1 MTNPAASA
9 VPHSLAAVRRR
20 LTLWYAG
27 TFLVI
32 LVMLG
37 VGMFIVITRRFDQ
50 ELEHSLG
57 AATAGLV
64 NAPHVSDVA
73 RIGEYVGT
81 SERMIVIFDSLG
93 TALSRV
99 APTWT
104 RELARRAWR
113 EQQLV
118 SMNHRAGHEEVLR
131 AVARP
136 LRALDGDGF
145 VAVAISDEVEVED
158 RYRSLIVQFGAAA
171 GFAVLLVA
179 LGGWTVARQS
189 MVPTERAFAHM
200 RRFMAD
206 AAHELR
212 TPVSVVRAR
221 AGVALQRERSAGDY
235 VDVLGSIDREAER
248 IGRIVD
254 DLLTLARADAGERPI
269 ERRRV
274 FLDDVML
281 DAVDA
286 ARVIAGNKSQSI
298 DVGDYEEAPVIGDA
312 VLLRQLVLILLDNA
326 IKYTAREGTIS
337 IGVRASGSRAVLVVT
352 DNGGG
357 ITPDQLPHIFERFYR
372 GDTARTRSE
381 HSDTMSEGAGL
392 GLAIAQWITEEHRG
406 AVNIESLV
414 NQGTI
419 VTVSLPLA
427 RQQPVA

>member
-1 MTNPAASA
+1 MTTPAASA

-32 LVMLG
+32 LVLLG
-37 VGMFIVITRRFDQ
+37 LGMFTVITRRFDQ
-50 ELEHSLG
+50 ELERSLG

-64 NAPHVSDVA
+64 NAPRVSDIA
-73 RIGEYVGT
+73 HLGEFVST
-81 SERMIVIFDSLG
+81 SERMIVLHDTLG
-93 TALSRV
+93 TPLSRV

-104 RELARRAWR
+104 RELAARAWR
-113 EQQLV
+113 QQELV
-118 SMNHRAGHEEVLR
+118 SLTHRAGAEEVLR

-145 VAVAISDEVEVED
+145 VAVALSDEVEVED
-158 RYRSLIVQFGAAA
+158 RYRSLILQFGAAA

-189 MVPTERAFAHM
+189 MVPAERAFAHM

-286 ARVIAGNKSQSI
+286 ARALAANKSQSI
-298 DVGDYEEAPVIGDA
+298 DIGDFEEAPVVGDA
-312 VLLRQLVLILLDNA
+312 VLLRQLVLTLLDNA
-326 IKYTAREGTIS
+326 IKYTPRDGAIS
-337 IGVRASGSRAVLVVT
+337 IGVRASGTRAVLVVT

-357 ITPDQLPHIFERFYR
+357 ITPEHLPHIFERFYR
-372 GDTARTRSE
+372 GDSARTRSE
-381 HSDTMSEGAGL
+381 HSETMSEGAGL